1 MRRKRWQ
8 EVALW
13 FPAER
18 ILVSADALG
27 SLSYFSGRSEP
38 FGVHPFL
45 RLFPPKRALAG
56 LEPSH
61 LLFGHGEGYHGEDGG
76 DALAEALRTARR
88 RLPHA
93 FVSFSARARAIPVMT
108 SRTVRSATRAV
119 MSADPT
125 AVGITSTTSAPT
137 SSTPAATVR
146 AAHRSSLDLSP
157 PGSECPFPERKQ
169 GRGRQRRSR
178 GNMGR
183 SRRSRAPAARSPE
196 CPGRGRRA
204 RRSS

>member
-1 MRRKRWQ
+1 MSVRFVDEFEHGFGWVQAGETLTRTSHAVAVEGRVWVTDPVDGEGIDERIRALGEPAAVVQLLDRHARDSAAVAERLGVPLHSVPFDGVPGAPFEVRPIVRRKRWQ

-27 SLSYFSGRSEP
+27 SLSYFSGRREP

-45 RLFPPKRALAG
+45 RLFPPKRALGG

-93 FVSFSARARAIPVMT
+93 FLSFSRA
-108 SRTVRSATRAV
+108 
-119 MSADPT
+119 
-125 AVGITSTTSAPT
+125 G
-137 SSTPAATVR
+137 
-146 AAHRSSLDLSP
+146 
-157 PGSECPFPERKQ
+157 
-169 GRGRQRRSR
+169 
-178 GNMGR
+178 
-183 SRRSRAPAARSPE
+183 
-196 CPGRGRRA
+196 
-204 RRSS
+204 